1 MLVNNWS
8 GIVDEKLIT
17 LLERWIERR
26 LVRMNAK
33 HAFLPKEGSRC
44 IFKKRYN
51 SLGQAIFDIEI
62 KEGLEY
68 GRSTAP
74 HQLDDVDEFGHLF
87 ITKMT
92 NLEQTIII
100 ANVDP
105 LDEFIDKN
113 YWKYF
118 LKDLGF
124 GKAIHYEKVLMEA
137 MYKMQLL
144 AAEIGLVKNMKESN
158 QGLVEGWENIAEEI
172 GVSIPT
178 AVKWAEDNELHLPV
192 VKIKGKIYLVKG
204 KMHEFWE
211 RLLDTHQYSG
221 LKKKARGSN
230 IECECGN
237 FN

>member
-8 GIVDEKLIT
+8 GVIDEKLLT

-26 LVRMNAK
+26 IIKMNAK
-33 HAFLPKEGSRC
+33 HAFLPREGIRH

-51 SLGQAIFDIEI
+51 ILGQAIFDIEI
-62 KEGLEY
+62 KEGLEF
-68 GRSTAP
+68 GRSTTP
-74 HQLDDVDEFGHLF
+74 HELDNVDEFGHIF
-87 ITKMT
+87 ITKMSD
-92 NLEQTIII
+92 LEQTIII
-100 ANVDP
+100 ANADP
-105 LDEFIDKN
+105 LDEFIDKDN
-113 YWKYF
+113 WRCL
-118 LKDLGF
+118 LKSLGF
-124 GKAIHYEKVLMEA
+124 GKSQHFEKVLTEA
-137 MYKMQLL
+137 MSKLQQL

-178 AVKWAEDNELHLPV
+178 AVKWAEDKGLNLPI

-204 KMHEFWE
+204 KMGEFWE

-221 LKKKARGSN
+221 LKSKARGKD
-230 IECECGN
+230 IEYQCSD